1 MKASTHPSLH
11 AAAAS
16 LLLAST
22 SAHAENST
30 LQPISTEF
38 ASTQTGISIEA
49 GISTFQG
56 LELEEIDHFDG
67 WTSDVEL
74 VVPLSFFSFAEH
86 MQMRINYP
94 FYTDGD
100 ARVTDPTLPDV
111 GESID
116 IDGNAGVYNFMT
128 FEFEHQLF
136 GEEEC
141 GFNGAYS
148 IGWGRTSELDTTTSD
163 KDLYNH
169 DGNVFLAGIK
179 YDRTIFN
186 EDTHWLV
193 NLGLRYYYDTDDLH
207 PDDKDKWGWADLS
220 TAVIFKSWGEY
231 ITPVVELTY
240 LGDFDSYNA
249 LALQPEVIIPVNENA
264 SVKLAGN
271 VGLGGDGSEGGFI
284 GSLSIGF

>member
-1 MKASTHPSLH
+1 MKALTHRSLQ
-11 AAAAS
+11 AVAVS

-22 SAHAENST
+22 SAHAESPT
-30 LQPISTEF
+30 LQPISTKF
-38 ASTQTGISIEA
+38 ASTQSAISIEA
-49 GISTFQG
+49 GISTFRG
-56 LELEEIDHFDG
+56 LELEEADHFDG
-67 WTSDVEL
+67 WTSDFEL
-74 VVPLSFFSFAEH
+74 VIPFSNFSFTEN
-86 MQMRINYP
+86 MQARINYP
-94 FYTDGD
+94 LYTEGD
-100 ARVTDPTLPDV
+100 ARITDTTLPDV

-136 GEEEC
+136 NEEES

-148 IGWGRTSELDTTTSD
+148 IGWGKTYELDTTTSD
-163 KDLYNH
+163 KDIYNH
-169 DGNVFLAGIK
+169 AGKVFLAGIK

-207 PDDKDKWGWADLS
+207 PDDKENWGWADLS

-231 ITPVVELTY
+231 IIPVVELTY

-249 LALQPEVIIPVNENA
+249 LALHPQVIIPICENA
-264 SVKLAGN
+264 AVKLAGN
-271 VGLGGDGSEGGFI
+271 VGLGGDGSKGGFTS
-284 GSLSIGF
+284 SLSISF